1 MFVHIGAQSE
11 TIKKI
16 L

>member
-1 MFVHIGAQSE
+1 MSVHIGAQSE
-11 TIKKI
+11 TMKKI